1 MVNIASFSLTLFKYG
16 SCIPYSLDYFS
27 ARRTPQQQQL
37 QAQQFSQQQQQLLQQ
52 QQLQNSLGNIQQ
64 LYGFNNQLAALPVT
78 PLTFA
83 SEHMGNEFTVIR

>member
-1 MVNIASFSLTLFKYG
+1 MQTNNI
-16 SCIPYSLDYFS
+16 
-27 ARRTPQQQQL
+27 
-37 QAQQFSQQQQQLLQQ
+37 
-52 QQLQNSLGNIQQ
+52 NNMQ

>member
-1 MVNIASFSLTLFKYG
+1 MILEHIT
-16 SCIPYSLDYFS
+16 
-27 ARRTPQQQQL
+27 ARRTSQQQL
-37 QAQQFSQQQQQLLQQ
+37 QQQLQTQQLTQQQQQQLAQGLQQ
-52 QQLQNSLGNIQQ
+52 QQLQNGNLNGMQ